1 MKKVFTNANDV
12 IHLFAQQT
20 QTHANSS
27 NVFFEYQK
35 LYSYGYHYLLAQFI
49 DKNTIIINDD
59 GYSVTT
65 SKHIGIARYATS
77 QYKQF
82 YKTKTDLQIVFNSIK
97 ENENKLANARK
108 PEIYINNIKSLYSTL
123 IEYHTHKKQLTKLK
137 SSKEFR
143 YIKKVV
149 DNLENFTD
157 YKEKLKVIQKAI
169 KAKQQKEIKRK
180 LAKFYK
186 YEINSV
192 RLGNKDFLRISKD
205 GENVE
210 TTQGIK
216 VSVNDAK
223 KLYYMIKNNIDIKG
237 YKIGYYT
244 VNSING
250 TLKIGCHNIDID
262 SVHKVGK
269 QIIKL

>member
-1 MKKVFTNANDV
+1 MRKVFTNANDV
-12 IHLFAQQT
+12 IHLFAQQD
-20 QTHANSS
+20 QNNARCS
-27 NVFFEYQK
+27 NVFFEGTK
-35 LYSYGYHYLLAQFI
+35 IYSFGYHYLLGEFL
-49 DKNTIIINDD
+49 DSNTILINDE

-65 SKHIGIARYATS
+65 SKHINIARYATS
-77 QYKQF
+77 QHKQF
-82 YKTKTDLQIVFNSIK
+82 YKTKTNLQIVFNSIK
-97 ENENKLANARK
+97 KNKNKLANARK

-123 IEYHTHKKQLTKLK
+123 IEYYTYKKQLTKLK
-137 SSKEFR
+137 STKEFR

-192 RLGNKDFLRISKD
+192 RVGHKDFLRVSKD

-216 VSVNDAK
+216 VSVSDAK

-250 TLKIGCHNIDID
+250 TLKIGCHNIDIN